1 MKRTI
6 LLLSTFILT
15 AAAIA
20 QNQQR
25 TVTKSTPSFY
35 FGGGPTFSKFTGNLI
50 NDPSILVGAQV
61 ALGMPWKIGNNFS
74 VVPELNVAMEGTKW
88 DNYPGQAYRLMYLN
102 IPVTARYQFSNTGWF
117 AETGPQL
124 GLLLDATKKENDKRD
139 DIKDVFKTTSVNWV
153 FGLGYNL
160 GGGLGINARVA
171 PGLTDI
177 DESSATK
184 TKQFTSVLRLT
195 FGF

>member
-1 MKRTI
+1 MKRI
-6 LLLSTFILT
+6 FLLLTTVTLT
-15 AAAIA
+15 ASAIA
-20 QNQQR
+20 QNTR
-25 TVTKSTPSFY
+25 TTTRSTPSFY
-35 FGGGPTFSKFTGNLI
+35 FGGGPTFSKFTGDLI

-74 VVPELNVAMEGTKW
+74 IVPEVNAAMEGTKW
-88 DNYPGQAYRLMYLN
+88 DNYADQSYRLFYLN
-102 IPVTARYQFSNTGWF
+102 IPVTARYQFSNTNLY

-124 GLLLDATKKENDKRD
+124 GLLLSAQKKEENKKE
-139 DIKDVFKTTSVNWV
+139 DIKDAFKTTSVNWV
-153 FGLGYNL
+153 FGLGYNF

-177 DESSATK
+177 DKTSLTK